1 MELVA
6 RVTLDRATSHLQAS
20 SPVPSPASA
29 APAPHTSSAPVGH
42 PIPVSDL
49 SDTKGPGSNSPSS
62 RLSVRLAD
70 SNAAA
75 VQGVSAGTPP
85 QQTAAASAR
94 ELATLSVALAQGG
107 SCNTGLYLQLGDQ
120 LAASRGFTRLGVNQL
135 VNVAAA
141 FAMAGM
147 AHTTLL
153 DAIAAALLPGSAGE
167 RHLAAMPQL
176 ATLAGAYAQV

>member
-1 MELVA
+1 MG
-6 RVTLDRATSHLQAS
+6 S
-20 SPVPSPASA
+20 S
-29 APAPHTSSAPVGH
+29 
-42 PIPVSDL
+42 
-49 SDTKGPGSNSPSS
+49 SPSS
-62 RLSVRLAD
+62 RLPVH

-75 VQGVSAGTPP
+75 VQGVSAGLDSAGTPP
-85 QQTAAASAR
+85 QQAAAASAR
-94 ELATLSVALAQGG
+94 DLATLAVALAQGG

-153 DAIAAALLPGSAGE
+153 DAIAEALLPGSAGE
-167 RHLAAMPQL
+167 RHLALMPQL